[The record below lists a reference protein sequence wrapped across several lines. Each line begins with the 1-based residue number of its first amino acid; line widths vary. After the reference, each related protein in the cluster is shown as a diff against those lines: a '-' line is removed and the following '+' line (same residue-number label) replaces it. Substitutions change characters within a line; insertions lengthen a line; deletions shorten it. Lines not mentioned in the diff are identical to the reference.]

1 MLMMVF
7 TGPVFGQVCHR
18 SAARVMPAVRYGVRL
33 ELMVQTDAG
42 HAHKT
47 LSRSCLVQKRKNS
60 VSRGADHFAALRG
73 PFPPGVPKVSW
84 ASFRPPCPWERWS
97 RPGVVVRPSEA
108 AGGAAYHYAGGSS
121 RWSAGKRLLRPLQQ
135 EQQCGIVPSVSGV
148 IFWVYG
154 F

>member
-60 VSRGADHFAALRG
+60 VSRGAGHSAALRG
-73 PFPPGVPKVSW
+73 PSRLGSRRLAGPVSVPRAPGRGGVAPESWSVPPMRQAALPTTTPE
-84 ASFRPPCPWERWS
+84 APPV
-97 RPGVVVRPSEA
+97 GLL
-108 AGGAAYHYAGGSS
+108 GSGS
-121 RWSAGKRLLRPLQQ
+121 CAPCNKSSNVELCR
-135 EQQCGIVPSVSGV
+135 
-148 IFWVYG
+148 VYPA
-154 F
+154 